1 MKPYTIPFTT
11 LFSVVLTVFFAGCGG
26 DSNLIFKDAGNDGG
40 DDAST
45 DTDADTDTDTD
56 TDSDSDTDPGNPGAL
71 GEACWNE
78 SFTNVHPNF
87 GLPGCESGLVCIGN
101 DVEAWCT
108 TTCGIT
114 GEINTAAGV
123 QNNWCCGEFVDVCD
137 PMRFWVPTTMSVKCI
152 PQTAQL
158 SQSCDTSTTWPSSAE
173 GCAPVCSGTTLTY
186 NTICLHIDTDY
197 FCSLAF
203 NCDPSPS
210 GDPCSTYDA
219 VFTNGCCKELM
230 GGYWCTPQSLCP

>member
-11 LFSVVLTVFFAGCGG
+11 LFGVVLTVFFAGCGG
-26 DSNLIFKDAGNDGG
+26 DSNPILKDAGNDGG

-45 DTDADTDTDTD
+45 DTDADTDADTD

-114 GEINTAAGV
+114 GEINTEAGV
-123 QNNWCCGEFVDVCD
+123 QNDWCCGEFVDVCD

-152 PQTAQL
+152 PATAQL
-158 SQSCDTSTTWPSSAE
+158 GQSCDTSTTWPSSAE

-203 NCDPSPS
+203 NCDPL
-210 GDPCSTYDA
+210 GDPCATYNA
-219 VFTNGCCKELM
+219 AFTDGCCKEFM
-230 GGYWCTPQSLCP
+230 GGHWCTPASLCP